1 MTALADAIV
10 VIGFALTVARS
21 GGGSLEG
28 PGRTPAAGSEMITCV
43 SPDREP
49 SDLTLLTLCDQR

>member
-10 VIGFALTVARS
+10 VIGFALTAARS

-28 PGRTPAAGSEMITCV
+28 PRAS
-43 SPDREP
+43 R
-49 SDLTLLTLCDQR
+49 

>member
-1 MTALADAIV
+1 MAELSMTAPADAIG

-28 PGRTPAAGSEMITCV
+28 PRTS
-43 SPDREP
+43 R
-49 SDLTLLTLCDQR
+49 